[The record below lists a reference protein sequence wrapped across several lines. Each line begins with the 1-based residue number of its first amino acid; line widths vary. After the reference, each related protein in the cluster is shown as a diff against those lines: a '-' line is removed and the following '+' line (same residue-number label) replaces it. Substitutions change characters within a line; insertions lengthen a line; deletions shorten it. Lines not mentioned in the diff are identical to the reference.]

1 MSDLTA
7 TLTFGDLDVTA
18 SPVTIDHYEVTMTPS
33 GGVATSAAVAAGA
46 DAAVFPGVEP
56 GDYVF
61 SAQAFDTNGNS
72 VGPAVTTSYT
82 VAAPAPVTITV
93 KIPVSIAVA
102 AA

>member
-18 SPVTIDHYEVTMTPS
+18 SPVAIDHYEVTMTPA
-33 GGVATSAAVAAGA
+33 GGVALGQAVPAGI

-61 SAQAFDTNGNS
+61 SAQAIDTDGNS

-93 KIPVSIAVA
+93 KIPTAIAITA
-102 AA
+102 A